1 MNQIRGN
8 KIMKKM
14 IVVFAALIM
23 SLGFA
28 VSVMAAP
35 SPDDEPWIDPHKT
48 TATTATPEDGSTH
61 IKKDEFYIDDKD
73 DGNGNGNGNG
83 SKTTK
88 NTTSA
93 SPKTG
98 DQGAPVSLVYASLAA
113 AALAVYAAKRVKEQ
127 Y

>member
-1 MNQIRGN
+1 
-8 KIMKKM
+8 MKKM
-14 IVVFAALIM
+14 IVVFATLIM

-35 SPDDEPWIDPHKT
+35 SPDDKPWIT
-48 TATTATPEDGSTH
+48 TEEPTTESPEDGSTH
-61 IKKDEFYIDDKD
+61 IKKDKFDIEDKD
-73 DGNGNGNGNG
+73 DGNGNGNENGNS
-83 SKTTK
+83 SKTRKTV
-88 NTTSA
+88 TSA